1 MSRGPAGLLALVALS
16 GCVRYAPL
24 ALEPANHAAA
34 YRTRSLDD
42 PSLIAWVARWAGR
55 PDGERWT
62 DRQLAVAALALRS
75 DLARARAEWR
85 ATVFGERAAGA
96 RPAPGA
102 AAGVERAVSGSEGAP
117 PWVVSLGAT
126 LAVELGG
133 KRGARVQR
141 ARAERALAE
150 AELRGQAWRIAVDT
164 RAAALALASA
174 DAARDD
180 AVREA
185 DALVEIAAL
194 ERARYEESALTAAEL
209 ARTSSDVQLARGEVA
224 AAQSQAIDARAAL
237 ASATALPWPA
247 LDRLRVEPVPGPAC
261 AELLATG
268 DDSLAALSLTRRP
281 EIGRALARYAVA
293 EAGLRLAIA
302 RQYPDLEL
310 GPGFIWDQGVHRW
323 TLALALP
330 NLLGLRNRA
339 PIDQARAEREAA
351 AATVGEA
358 QDDLLG
364 ETTRAAGRCRGAVL
378 EAAAA
383 DSQVQAARR
392 TAALARAA
400 YERGETSRLDPAL
413 AELGALRAERFQ
425 HGRASRLAAAAA
437 ELEAAIGGPTGEPG
451 KWPDPRSDVLVDGRA
466 R

>member
-1 MSRGPAGLLALVALS
+1 VSRVAPVFVALVALA
-16 GCVRYAPL
+16 GCMRYTPVP
-24 ALEPANHAAA
+24 LEPSNHAAA
-34 YRTRSLDD
+34 YRARSLRDT
-42 PSLIAWVARWAGR
+42 SLIAWVARWAGR
-55 PDGERWT
+55 PDGDRWT

-75 DLARARAEWR
+75 ELARARAEWR
-85 ATVFGERAAGA
+85 ATVIGERIAGA

-102 AAGVERAVSGSEGAP
+102 AAGVERAVAGSEGAS

-133 KRGARVQR
+133 KRGARVQQ
-141 ARAERALAE
+141 ARAESALAE
-150 AELRGQAWRIAVDT
+150 AELRGGAWRIAVDT

-185 DALVEIAAL
+185 DILGEIATL
-194 ERARYEESALTAAEL
+194 ERARYEEAALTAAEL
-209 ARTSSDVQLARGEVA
+209 ARTASDVQLARGEVA
-224 AAQSQAIDARAAL
+224 AAEAEAIDARAAL
-237 ASATALPWPA
+237 AAATALPWKA
-247 LDRLRVEPVPGPAC
+247 LDSLRVDLVPGTAC
-261 AELLATG
+261 TSLLAVG

-281 EIGRALARYAVA
+281 EIGRALAHYAVA
-293 EAGLRLAIA
+293 EAGLRLSIA

-323 TLALALP
+323 TLAFALP

-339 PIDQARAEREAA
+339 PMDQARAEREAA
-351 AATVGEA
+351 AAAVNEA

-364 ETTRAAGRCRGAVL
+364 ETARAAGRCRGAVL

-383 DSQVQAARR
+383 EAQVVAARR
-392 TAALARAA
+392 SAALARAA

-413 AELGALRAERFQ
+413 ADLGALRAERFQ
-425 HGRASRLAAAAA
+425 RGRASRLAAAAA
-437 ELEAAIGGPTGEPG
+437 ALEAAMGGPPGEAG
-451 KWPDPRSDVLVDGRA
+451 TWPDPRSDVLVDGRA